1 MSKIVKKSTK
11 LKKENMSDRKSHADA
26 DDENDE
32 DDLDRDKPSPGSK
45 A

>member
-1 MSKIVKKSTK
+1 MSKIVKKSSK
-11 LKKENMSDRKSHADA
+11 HKRENLSDRQSHADA